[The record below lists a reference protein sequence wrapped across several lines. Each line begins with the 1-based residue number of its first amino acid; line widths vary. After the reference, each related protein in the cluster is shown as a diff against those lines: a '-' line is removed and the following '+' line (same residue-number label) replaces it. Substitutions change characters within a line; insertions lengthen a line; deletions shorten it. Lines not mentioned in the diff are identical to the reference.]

1 MKRAL
6 IYFLFLVFSIIK
18 LDTLSA
24 KEYKVATQEAFKTA
38 TEMAKPGDIIT
49 IKNGEYRAWMTK
61 VNLAGSEKLPIVI
74 RAESKGGVVFTGEY
88 SAPIFHIRAR
98 HTIFRDINFKNCIL
112 SKADGKSGLLIE
124 LEESENCRVS
134 SCVFENNKVVVQ
146 NMSLLV
152 ISGNGKNNEVDNCK
166 FLNNKDAQDLK
177 VHITRTTCPQ
187 NTLIRNNL
195 WRDKEKVSWK
205 NQNGGEC
212 VQIGQEPVLLGTI
225 KANAIVRENT
235 FIRCNG
241 EAEVISNKSSNNKYI
256 RNYLED
262 CDGEIVMRGGHNCLI
277 DSNVIKGGNSGI
289 RLSGTEHAV
298 LHNEISGVKTGIRLL
313 YGAAKGKS
321 ETGFYIAPSKCIIET
336 NQIRDCE
343 TGILVGDSKDIDL
356 KGRFDPAKY
365 PSPLQQN
372 IAPFDNKIENNKFH
386 NVKKEL
392 VWN

>member
-1 MKRAL
+1 MKKAL
-6 IYFLFLVFSIIK
+6 NYFLLLVFS
-18 LDTLSA
+18 LSTSGIVSA
-24 KEYKVATQEAFKTA
+24 AEYKVGSQQEFEAATGK
-38 TEMAKPGDIIT
+38 AKPGDIIT
-49 IKNGEYRAWMTK
+49 IKNGEYRGWGTK
-61 VNLAGSEKLPIVI
+61 VDLSGSEKMPIII
-74 RAESKGGVVFTGEY
+74 RAEKDGGVVFTGEY
-88 SAPIFHIRAR
+88 SAPIFHLRAK

-112 SKADGKSGLLIE
+112 SKANGKSGLLIE
-124 LEESENCRVS
+124 LEESENCRVT
-134 SCVFENNKVVVQ
+134 SCVFENNRVIVQ
-146 NMSLLV
+146 NMSLVV
-152 ISGNGKNNEVDNCK
+152 ISGNGKNNEVDSCR

-187 NTLIRNNL
+187 NTLIQHNL

-205 NQNGGEC
+205 NLNGGEC

-225 KANAIVRENT
+225 KANTIVRENT

-289 RLSGTEHAV
+289 RLNGSEHVV

-313 YGAAKGKS
+313 YGAAKGKL
-321 ETGFYIAPSKCIIET
+321 ETGFYIAPSKCVIES

-343 TGILVGDSKDIDL
+343 TGILVGDSKNTDL
-356 KGRFDPAKY
+356 TGRFDPAKY

-372 IAPFDNKIENNKFH
+372 IAPFDNRIEKNKFK
-386 NVKKEL
+386 NVKKEI